1 MFNKKA
7 SNPKSKPEQILEV
20 IALKHGQ
27 CIADIGAGGGY
38 KKLLHE
44 KWERPGI
51 FKIINELEEWRSYR
65 TYFMNFNFSQSSCRW
80 KSTLVK
86 GAQEESST
94 PPGK

>member
-38 KKLLHE
+38 KKLSHE
-44 KWERPGI
+44 KWERQDI
-51 FKIINELEEWRSYR
+51 QN
-65 TYFMNFNFSQSSCRW
+65 NQ
-80 KSTLVK
+80 
-86 GAQEESST
+86 
-94 PPGK
+94 